1 MNRAIDRIRATA
13 DRIAVVAPTD
23 AAELR
28 RIAAQLG
35 AWNEI
40 MDEIVVEEHEREQL
54 RALAL
59 RSGDVVAFPL
69 RRVTG

>member
-13 DRIAVVAPTD
+13 DRISVLAPTD

-28 RIAAQLG
+28 RIAAELG

-40 MDEIVVEEHEREQL
+40 MDSIVAEEQEMEQL

-59 RSGDVVAFPL
+59 RSGDVVALPL
-69 RRVTG
+69 RRAIG

>member
-13 DRIAVVAPTD
+13 DRISVLAPTD

-28 RIAAQLG
+28 RIAAELG

-40 MDEIVVEEHEREQL
+40 MDSIVAEEQEMEQL

-59 RSGDVVAFPL
+59 RAGDVVALPVG
-69 RRVTG
+69 RVA